1 MKTWAS
7 LKDALARQVSAV
19 SLLGKIVPAA
29 DRISA
34 EIPSYLLIEG
44 RPPSLATLG
53 MGGPE
58 LSCLSFGLARSQYPA
73 SRISRGGWEKGFRVL
88 CQMSRT
94 DTLTSG
100 CSVS

>member
-1 MKTWAS
+1 MP
-7 LKDALARQVSAV
+7 RQE
-19 SLLGKIVPAA
+19 LF
-29 DRISA
+29 
-34 EIPSYLLIEG
+34 SYLRASPKPG
-44 RPPSLATLG
+44 LG

-73 SRISRGGWEKGFRVL
+73 SRIRRGDWEKGFRVL

>member
-7 LKDALARQVSAV
+7 LKDALARQVLAV

-44 RPPSLATLG
+44 RPLSSIGSSMKEGWLKTAGTAT
-53 MGGPE
+53 
-58 LSCLSFGLARSQYPA
+58 
-73 SRISRGGWEKGFRVL
+73 GF
-88 CQMSRT
+88 MS
-94 DTLTSG
+94 
-100 CSVS
+100 